1 MAKQSIL
8 IGTIANDGTGTNL
21 REGGDIINDNFDEI
35 YTAIGDGS
43 TINTALF
50 RNVIGGTGI
59 GENLVGNDLT
69 LSVDATV
76 VTATS
81 TTTLTNKT
89 IDLADNTIEKA
100 GSSVSTLAGT
110 EVFTNKNLTASTNTF
125 QPISFADSSST
136 IAQVGLGETLGIIG
150 GSGIE
155 TTITGDTVSIA
166 ITGITGTDLAA
177 NANILNTQLANDYV
191 TIGYTNVALGSAATT
206 VSGLSISGFAQF
218 TANAS
223 ASSIRFNHADFA
235 SFPSNVTYSG
245 TPALDEDTGKPYI
258 ATASGWKELI
268 SLTDLSPVAGDT
280 LSYNGTIWAQAQTP
294 ISQLLV
300 TESGTG
306 FLFTGAGFASTSGD
320 NPDLHLKKGQTYYF
334 INNAG
339 GSHPFRI
346 QSTSGSSGTVY
357 NDGVTNNAGSTGAI
371 ILHVQMD
378 APATLYYQCTAHAA
392 LNGTISIT

>member
-1 MAKQSIL
+1 MAKQSIN
-8 IGTIANDGTGTNL
+8 IGSIANDGTGTNL
-21 REGGDIINDNFDEI
+21 REGGDIVNDNFNEI

-50 RNVIGGTGI
+50 RNVIGGDGI
-59 GENLVGNDLT
+59 DENLVGNDLT
-69 LSVDATV
+69 LSAEVSADS
-76 VTATS
+76 TA
-81 TTTLTNKT
+81 TLTNKT
-89 IDLADNTIEKA
+89 IDIASNTIQNANLLPAISIADN
-100 GSSVSTLAGT
+100 
-110 EVFTNKNLTASTNTF
+110 
-125 QPISFADSSST
+125 SST
-136 IAQVGLGETLGIIG
+136 VTQIALGETLGIIG
-150 GSGIE
+150 GGGIN
-155 TTITGDTVSIA
+155 TTVTGSSVSIA
-166 ITGITGTDLAA
+166 IQNITNTELDA
-177 NANILNTQLANDYV
+177 NAGILNTQLANDYV
-191 TIGYTNVALGSAATT
+191 TLGYTNVALGSSATT
-206 VSGLSISGFAQF
+206 VSGLSITGFAQF
-218 TANAS
+218 VTTAQNS
-223 ASSIRFNHADFA
+223 AIRFNHTDFA
-235 SFPSNVTYSG
+235 SFPLYTSYYG
-245 TPALDEDTGKPYI
+245 TPALADDTNKPYI
-258 ATASGWKELI
+258 ATASGYIELLTESTSILPSGTPI
-268 SLTDLSPVAGDT
+268 SSPVAGDT

-334 INNAG
+334 VNNAG

-346 QSTSGSSGTVY
+346 QSTTGTGGTVY

>member
-21 REGGDIINDNFDEI
+21 RDGGDIINDNFDEI

-43 TINTALF
+43 IIDSSLF

-59 GENLVGNDLT
+59 GSNLVGNDLT

-110 EVFTNKNLTASTNTF
+110 EVFTNKNLTSPTNTF
-125 QPISFADSSST
+125 QPISITDNSST
-136 IAQVGLGETLGIIG
+136 VTQINLGETLGIIG
-150 GSGIE
+150 GGGIE
-155 TTITGDTVSIA
+155 TTVTGDTVSIA

-191 TIGYTNVALGSAATT
+191 TLGYTNVALGSVATT
-206 VSGLSISGFAQF
+206 VNGLSISGAAQF
-218 TANAS
+218 LVNAS
-223 ASSIRFNHADFA
+223 ASSVRFNHANFA
-235 SFPSNVTYSG
+235 SFPSNTTYSG
-245 TPALDEDTGKPYI
+245 TPALDEATEKPYI
-258 ATASGWKELI
+258 ATVSGYKELI

-280 LSYNGTIWAQAQTP
+280 LFYNGTIWANTQTP

-339 GSHPFRI
+339 GSHPYRI
-346 QSTSGSSGTVY
+346 QSTTGIGGTVY
-357 NDGVTNNAGSTGAI
+357 NDGVTNNAATTGAI
-371 ILHVQMD
+371 IFHVQMD

>member
-21 REGGDIINDNFDEI
+21 REGGDIINDNFNEI

-43 TINTALF
+43 IIDSSLF

-110 EVFTNKNLTASTNTF
+110 EVFTNKNLTAPTNTF

-245 TPALDEDTGKPYI
+245 TPALDEDTDKPYI
-258 ATASGWKELI
+258 ATATGWKELI

-346 QSTSGSSGTVY
+346 QSTTGTGGTVY

>member
-21 REGGDIINDNFDEI
+21 REGGDIINDNFNEI

-43 TINTALF
+43 IIDSSLF

-110 EVFTNKNLTASTNTF
+110 EVFTNKNLTAPTNTF

-245 TPALDEDTGKPYI
+245 TPALDEDTDKPYI
-258 ATASGWKELI
+258 ATATGWKELI

>member
-21 REGGDIINDNFDEI
+21 REGGDIINDNFNEI

-43 TINTALF
+43 IIDSSLF

-110 EVFTNKNLTASTNTF
+110 EVFTNKNLTAPTNTF

-245 TPALDEDTGKPYI
+245 TPALDEDTDKPYI

>member
-21 REGGDIINDNFDEI
+21 REGGDIINDNFNEI

-43 TINTALF
+43 IIDSSLF

-245 TPALDEDTGKPYI
+245 TPALDEDTDKPYI

>member
-21 REGGDIINDNFDEI
+21 REGGDIINDNFNEI

-43 TINTALF
+43 IIDSSLF

-110 EVFTNKNLTASTNTF
+110 EVFTNKNLTSPTNTF
-125 QPISFADSSST
+125 QPISIADNSS
-136 IAQVGLGETLGIIG
+136 IVQVGLGETLGIIG
-150 GSGIE
+150 ASGIE
-155 TTITGDTVSIA
+155 TTVTGDTLSIA

-191 TIGYTNVALGSAATT
+191 TLGYTNVALGSAATT

-346 QSTSGSSGTVY
+346 QSTTGTGGTVY

>member
-1 MAKQSIL
+1 MAKQSIS

-43 TINTALF
+43 TINSALF

-110 EVFTNKNLTASTNTF
+110 EVFTNKNLTSPTNTF
-125 QPISFADSSST
+125 QPISITDNSST
-136 IAQVGLGETLGIIG
+136 VTQIALGETLGIVG
-150 GSGIE
+150 GGGIE
-155 TTITGDTVSIA
+155 TTVTGDTVSIA

-191 TIGYTNVALGSAATT
+191 TLGYTNVALGSTATT
-206 VSGLSISGFAQF
+206 VNGLSISGAAQF
-218 TANAS
+218 LVNAS
-223 ASSIRFNHADFA
+223 ASSVRFNHADFA
-235 SFPSNVTYSG
+235 SFPSNTTYSG
-245 TPALDEDTGKPYI
+245 TPALDEATEKPYI
-258 ATASGWKELI
+258 ATVSGYKELI

-280 LSYNGTIWAQAQTP
+280 LFYNGTIWANTQTP

-346 QSTSGSSGTVY
+346 QSTTGTGGTVY
-357 NDGVTNNAGSTGAI
+357 NDGVTNNAGATGPI
-371 ILHVQMD
+371 IFHVQMD

>member
-1 MAKQSIL
+1 MAKQSID
-8 IGTIANDGTGTNL
+8 IGTIANDGTGSNL
-21 REGGDIINDNFDEI
+21 REGGDIVNDNFNEI

-50 RNVIGGTGI
+50 RNVIGGDGI
-59 GENLVGNDLT
+59 DENLVGNDLT
-69 LSVDATV
+69 LSAEVSADS
-76 VTATS
+76 TA
-81 TTTLTNKT
+81 TLTNKT
-89 IDLADNTIEKA
+89 IDIASNTIQNANLLPAISIADN
-100 GSSVSTLAGT
+100 
-110 EVFTNKNLTASTNTF
+110 
-125 QPISFADSSST
+125 SST
-136 IAQVGLGETLGIIG
+136 VTQIALGETLGIIG
-150 GSGIE
+150 GGGIN
-155 TTITGDTVSIA
+155 TTVTGSSVSIA
-166 ITGITGTDLAA
+166 IQNITNTELDA
-177 NANILNTQLANDYV
+177 NAGILNTQLANDYV
-191 TIGYTNVALGSAATT
+191 TLGYTNVALGSSATT
-206 VSGLSISGFAQF
+206 VSGLSITGFAQF
-218 TANAS
+218 VTTAQNS
-223 ASSIRFNHADFA
+223 AIRFNHTDFA
-235 SFPSNVTYSG
+235 SFPLYTSYYG
-245 TPALDEDTGKPYI
+245 TPALADDTNKPYI
-258 ATASGWKELI
+258 ATASGYIELLTESTSILPSGTPI
-268 SLTDLSPVAGDT
+268 SSPVAGDT

-334 INNAG
+334 VNNAG

-346 QSTSGSSGTVY
+346 QSTTGTGGTVY

>member
-21 REGGDIINDNFDEI
+21 REGGDIINDNFNEI

-43 TINTALF
+43 IIDSSLF

-110 EVFTNKNLTASTNTF
+110 EVFTNKNLTAPTNTF

-245 TPALDEDTGKPYI
+245 TPALDEDTDKPYI

-346 QSTSGSSGTVY
+346 QSTTGTGGTVY

>member
-1 MAKQSIL
+1 MAKQSIN
-8 IGTIANDGTGTNL
+8 IGSIANDGTGTNL
-21 REGGDIINDNFDEI
+21 REGGDIVNDNFNEI

-50 RNVIGGTGI
+50 RNVIGGDGI
-59 GENLVGNDLT
+59 DENLVGNDLT
-69 LSVDATV
+69 LSAEVSADS
-76 VTATS
+76 TA
-81 TTTLTNKT
+81 TLTNKT
-89 IDLADNTIEKA
+89 IDIASNTIQNANLLPAISIADN
-100 GSSVSTLAGT
+100 
-110 EVFTNKNLTASTNTF
+110 
-125 QPISFADSSST
+125 SST
-136 IAQVGLGETLGIIG
+136 VTQIALGETLGIIG
-150 GSGIE
+150 GGGIE
-155 TTITGDTVSIA
+155 TTVAGDSISIA
-166 ITGITGTDLAA
+166 ITGITNTELDA
-177 NANILNTQLANDYV
+177 NAGILNTQLANDYV
-191 TIGYTNVALGSAATT
+191 TLGYTNVALGSSATT
-206 VSGLSISGFAQF
+206 VSGLSITGFAQF
-218 TANAS
+218 VTTAQNS
-223 ASSIRFNHADFA
+223 AIRFNHTDFA
-235 SFPSNVTYSG
+235 SFPLYTSYYG
-245 TPALDEDTGKPYI
+245 TPALADDTNKPYI
-258 ATASGWKELI
+258 ATASGYIELLTESTSILPSGTPI
-268 SLTDLSPVAGDT
+268 SSPVAGDT

-334 INNAG
+334 VNNAG

-346 QSTSGSSGTVY
+346 QSTTGTGGTVY

>member
-21 REGGDIINDNFDEI
+21 REGGDIINDNFNEI